1 MMIRN
6 LLMIMYMCEEKMS
19 GLFGSTPKV
28 QPQVIE
34 TKPTVIDNSEQTQ
47 KLEQARK
54 RRRGPASQ
62 FIAGNTSLS
71 GNSVRK
77 TSLGE

>member
-1 MMIRN
+1 
-6 LLMIMYMCEEKMS
+6 MS
-19 GLFGSTPKV
+19 SLFSSEPKY
-28 QPQVIE
+28 QPQTIE
-34 TKPTVIDNSEQTQ
+34 TKPIVIDNSEQTQ

-54 RRRGPASQ
+54 KKRGSASQ

-77 TSLGE
+77 TMLGE